1 MSTLCCR
8 SCAGAAF
15 FGGLD
20 LGPQPIANRFKAGAD
35 TPEPR
40 YPLRLVQCGE
50 CGLVQLEKSFPA
62 PELRPRFEWIKYRE
76 REDHLDEAL
85 LNFLSPLRADP
96 ALQTAAGISDYDLPL
111 LQRIGAALGIST
123 GRISARDD
131 LDIAR
136 AFYGGETLQAQLTPE
151 RGRRI
156 ASRRGPSQ
164 LLVSRYLLEHAERP
178 RDMLACFREVLSE
191 SGWLLLEVPDAA
203 QPLTQ
208 LDYPMIWEEHVTYFT
223 EATIRSLL
231 HRAGFSVGAVYRAS
245 SKFEKSMLVLARRD
259 SSPPPAS
266 PPARSEIDRFRHFA
280 SSFAATQN
288 RFEKFCSSKKNRG
301 FTLALLGA
309 GHFACAFANYFRLT
323 PYFSFV
329 ADDDPNKAHHFL
341 PGTPLEILPGAK
353 LDRGD
358 PVLALLCLNP
368 DGEDRVMSRIGPA
381 LGKNT
386 LCLSIFSASSRFCL
400 EAADA

>member
-8 SCAGAAF
+8 SCASASF
-15 FGGLD
+15 SGGLD
-20 LGPQPIANRFKAGAD
+20 FGPQPIANRFKAGVD

-40 YPLRLVQCGE
+40 YPLHLVQCEE

-62 PELRPRFEWIKYRE
+62 PELCPRFDWIKYRE
-76 REDHLDEAL
+76 REDHLDDAL
-85 LNFLSPLRADP
+85 LTFLPLLRQDP
-96 ALQTAAGISDYDLPL
+96 DIRMAAGISDYDTPL
-111 LQRIGAALGIST
+111 LQRISAALGISA

-131 LDIAR
+131 LDIIQAH
-136 AFYGGETLQAQLTPE
+136 YGSETLQLRLTPE

-156 ASRRGPSQ
+156 VAQHGPHQ

-178 RDMLACFREVLSE
+178 REMLACFREILDE
-191 SGWLLLEVPDAA
+191 AGWLLLEAPDAT
-203 QPLTQ
+203 QPLEQ
-208 LDYPMIWEEHVTYFT
+208 LDYPVIWEEHVTYFT

-231 HRAGFSVGAVYRAS
+231 HRSGFSVAAVYRAP

-259 SSPPPAS
+259 NDPPPAS
-266 PPARSEIDRFRHFA
+266 PVAQSEINRFRHFV
-280 SSFAATQN
+280 SSFALLQN
-288 RFEKFCSSKKNRG
+288 RFEKFCSSKKSGG

-323 PYFSFV
+323 PYLSFV

-341 PGTPLEILPGAK
+341 PGTPLEILPTTK
-353 LDRGD
+353 LDREGQ
-358 PVLALLCLNP
+358 VLALLCLNP
-368 DGEDRVMSRIGPA
+368 DGEDRAMSRIGPA
-381 LGKNT
+381 LGRNT
-386 LCLSIFSASSRFCL
+386 VCLSIFSASSRFCL